1 MDLRSGYHQIKIRKE
16 DIPKTAFT
24 TRYGLYE
31 YTVMSF
37 GLTNAPATFMRLMNS
52 IFHEYL
58 NKFIII
64 CIDDILAYS
73 KTKEEHAEH
82 LRLVLTK
89 LRDHRLY
96 AKFSK
101 CEFWLKELIF
111 LGHVVS
117 AAGVAVIPDKIQVI
131 LDWPTPNSAKAIRSF
146 LGLAGY
152 YHRFIEGFSKIAKA
166 LTDRKSVV

>member
-1 MDLRSGYHQIKIRKE
+1 
-16 DIPKTAFT
+16 
-24 TRYGLYE
+24 
-31 YTVMSF
+31 
-37 GLTNAPATFMRLMNS
+37 MRLMNS

-58 NKFIII
+58 DKFVIIY
-64 CIDDILAYS
+64 IDDILVYS
-73 KTKEEHAEH
+73 KTEEEHAEH

-117 AAGVAVIPDKIQVI
+117 AAGVSVIPDKIQAI
-131 LDWPTPNSAKAIRSF
+131 LDWPTPKSVKDIRSF

-152 YHRFIEGFSKIAKA
+152 YCRFIEGFFQDSQS
-166 LTDRKSVV
+166 TD

>member
-1 MDLRSGYHQIKIRKE
+1 MLFRSASTKSHRVRKLSTFFVTMV
-16 DIPKTAFT
+16 TASSLLQAMGT
-24 TRYGLYE
+24 
-31 YTVMSF
+31 F

-58 NKFIII
+58 DKFVIIY
-64 CIDDILAYS
+64 IDDILVYS
-73 KTKEEHAEH
+73 KTEEEHAEH

-111 LGHVVS
+111 LSHVVS
-117 AAGVAVIPDKIQVI
+117 AAGVAVIPDKIQAI
-131 LDWPTPNSAKAIRSF
+131 LDWPTPKSVKDIRSF

-152 YHRFIEGFSKIAKA
+152 AS
-166 LTDRKSVV
+166 LLL

>member
-1 MDLRSGYHQIKIRKE
+1 
-16 DIPKTAFT
+16 
-24 TRYGLYE
+24 
-31 YTVMSF
+31 
-37 GLTNAPATFMRLMNS
+37 MRLMNS

-58 NKFIII
+58 DKFVIIY
-64 CIDDILAYS
+64 IDDILVYS
-73 KTKEEHAEH
+73 KTEEEHAEH
-82 LRLVLTK
+82 LQLVLTK

-117 AAGVAVIPDKIQVI
+117 AAGVAVIPDKIQSI
-131 LDWPTPNSAKAIRSF
+131 LDCPTPKSAKDIRSF

-152 YHRFIEGFSKIAKA
+152 YRRFIEGFSKIAKA
-166 LTDRKSVV
+166 LTDLLKKNKQFVWSDKAEESFQTLKVKLTTTPVLGLRRLTNGIRIS

>member
-1 MDLRSGYHQIKIRKE
+1 
-16 DIPKTAFT
+16 
-24 TRYGLYE
+24 
-31 YTVMSF
+31 
-37 GLTNAPATFMRLMNS
+37 MRLMNS

-58 NKFIII
+58 DKFVIIY
-64 CIDDILAYS
+64 IDDILVYS
-73 KTKEEHAEH
+73 KTEEHAEH

-117 AAGVAVIPDKIQVI
+117 AAGVAVIPDKIQAI
-131 LDWPTPNSAKAIRSF
+131 LD
-146 LGLAGY
+146 
-152 YHRFIEGFSKIAKA
+152 
-166 LTDRKSVV
+166 